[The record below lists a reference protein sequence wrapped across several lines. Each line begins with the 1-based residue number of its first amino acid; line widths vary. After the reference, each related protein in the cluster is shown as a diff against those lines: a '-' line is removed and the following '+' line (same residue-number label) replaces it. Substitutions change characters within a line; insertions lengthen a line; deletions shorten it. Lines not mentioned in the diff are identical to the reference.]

1 MTGLGTDV
9 SWTRCLTKWKMFLVQ
24 ARLQIDNQGSRFGW
38 WMRLFLGN
46 MNSVLLSARCGWW
59 KSGLFLATGAAGG
72 LLEVP
77 SRSRLILLSAN
88 GSSTLFAGNWQVPY
102 LQIAYS
108 WWAVFSLRTSCLHLR
123 TFGHWSAQLGGALLL
138 FLLCYLDPRAS
149 GTRVLDWMG
158 QGSHSPKSRYQF
170 GYQHKARW
178 AHPWT
183 TNSRSQCAFSFFV
196 QTWLLSGIS
205 FLCVSDV
212 MQKVSA

>member
-9 SWTRCLTKWKMFLVQ
+9 SWTRCLTKWNMFLVQ

-88 GSSTLFAGNWQVPY
+88 GSSTLFAGISEGEIGKCLISRLLIVDGRIFPPHQLPSSQDFW
-102 LQIAYS
+102 
-108 WWAVFSLRTSCLHLR
+108 SLKC
-123 TFGHWSAQLGGALLL
+123 SA
-138 FLLCYLDPRAS
+138 
-149 GTRVLDWMG
+149 W
-158 QGSHSPKSRYQF
+158 
-170 GYQHKARW
+170 
-178 AHPWT
+178 
-183 TNSRSQCAFSFFV
+183 RSSFV
-196 QTWLLSGIS
+196 ISALLSGSSGKRNSCLGLNGSREPQSQI
-205 FLCVSDV
+205 
-212 MQKVSA
+212 KVSIWLPA